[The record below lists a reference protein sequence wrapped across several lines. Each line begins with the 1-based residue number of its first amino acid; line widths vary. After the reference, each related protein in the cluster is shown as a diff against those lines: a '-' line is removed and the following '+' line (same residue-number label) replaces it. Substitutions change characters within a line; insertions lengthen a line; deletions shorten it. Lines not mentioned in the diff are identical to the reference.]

1 MGNQVIIWS
10 SVILILGVI
19 LIMREAV
26 KMRRH
31 TKGHK
36 LFELSDEFDIYDWDE
51 E

>member
-1 MGNQVIIWS
+1 MDNQIIIWS
-10 SVILILGVI
+10 SVILMLGVI
-19 LIMREAV
+19 FIMREAV

-36 LFELSDEFDIYDWDE
+36 LFEVSDEFDIYDWDE